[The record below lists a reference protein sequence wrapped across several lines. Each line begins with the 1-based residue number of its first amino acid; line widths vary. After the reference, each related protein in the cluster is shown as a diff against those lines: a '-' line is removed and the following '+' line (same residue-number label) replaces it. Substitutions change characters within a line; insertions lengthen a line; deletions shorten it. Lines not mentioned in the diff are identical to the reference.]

1 MSNLG
6 SFVRENLVSYHGEP
20 VSHTT
25 LSFDPNVRLNQ
36 IIKQLS
42 VSLDELAHMSMNF
55 YSELVNGPKA
65 HKRHRNLWLPEEC
78 SFKMLDSFISHFPTG
93 NEKGSY
99 YALDFGG
106 SNFRAVRILID
117 GSGKMHRNQSTFSL
131 RYSSALGPKGLLDQK
146 ATATELFDHF
156 ATKIGQVIRESGDDP
171 EPSVP
176 YNVGFT
182 FSFPC
187 TMLSHSNAILLDW
200 TKDFETGRATN
211 DQVEGKDVGVL
222 MDEAFARNKIN
233 AKVSIILNDTV
244 GTLLCCAY
252 QKPKDYPPCKIG
264 VILGTGFNICYEE
277 DEYDRFGYVGRVINI
292 ECGNFDKE
300 LPFTPV
306 DYEIDYYTSNRG
318 RGKLE
323 KLVSG
328 AYLGEIIRRYM
339 ILYLADKA
347 SSRMWEPGTFSSEDA
362 SLILNDETEDLNVT
376 KEVTFRSWN
385 VRLPKH
391 TLIGLRKICEAV
403 FSRSA
408 GFAAASICATAR
420 KAKAFVTSK
429 ASVAVDGS
437 LYIKNE
443 WYRNKLQYY
452 IDNVTTPD
460 IRGGSFISNMYYKN
474 EQSYFKPLMANTEY
488 IKSYLHKVLDPR
500 NIQKNGFIYNDLDTE
515 HTISSQHIS
524 RIINLENDN
533 SVPKINLE
541 ITRTQPRFKKLEN
554 LIRESDFWK
563 TVSFDHKSSI
573 NPFPHVNEGASL
585 IMNLPIHEILHTRS
599 NHRLSR
605 RAHPKWYVAKYR
617 KFMKKKL
624 LKEKL
629 SQLHLESTND

>member
-1 MSNLG
+1 MSNSG
-6 SFVRENLVSYHGEP
+6 SILRETFCHQGEP

-36 IIKQLS
+36 IINQLS
-42 VSLDELAHMSMNF
+42 VSFDELAEMSMNF
-55 YSELVNGPKA
+55 YSELINGPKA
-65 HKRHRNLWLPEEC
+65 HKRHRNLWLPNEC
-78 SFKMLDSFISHFPTG
+78 SFKMLDSYISHFPTG

-106 SNFRAVRILID
+106 SNFRAVRISID

-187 TMLSHSNAILLDW
+187 TMLSHSSAVLLDW
-200 TKDFETGRATN
+200 SKDFETGRATN
-211 DQVEGKDVGVL
+211 DQVEGKDVGIL
-222 MDEAFARNKIN
+222 MDEAFVRNKIN

-339 ILYLADKA
+339 ILYLREKA
-347 SSRMWEPGTFSSEDA
+347 PPKLWEVGSFSSEDA
-362 SLILNDETEDLNVT
+362 SLILNDETDDLIVT
-376 KEVTFRSWN
+376 KEVALKSWD
-385 VRLPKH
+385 VKLPKH

-408 GFAAASICATAR
+408 GYAAASICATAR
-420 KAKAFVTSK
+420 KTKAFVSSK

-443 WYRNKLQYY
+443 WYRNKLQFF
-452 IDNVTTPD
+452 IDNVTPPE
-460 IRGGSFISNMYYKN
+460 IRGNVVLLSSDDGSGK
-474 EQSYFKPLMANTEY
+474 
-488 IKSYLHKVLDPR
+488 
-500 NIQKNGFIYNDLDTE
+500 
-515 HTISSQHIS
+515 
-524 RIINLENDN
+524 
-533 SVPKINLE
+533 
-541 ITRTQPRFKKLEN
+541 
-554 LIRESDFWK
+554 
-563 TVSFDHKSSI
+563 
-573 NPFPHVNEGASL
+573 GAA
-585 IMNLPIHEILHTRS
+585 IAAAMFNQ
-599 NHRLSR
+599 
-605 RAHPKWYVAKYR
+605 
-617 KFMKKKL
+617 M
-624 LKEKL
+624 
-629 SQLHLESTND
+629 

>member
-1 MSNLG
+1 MTNAG
-6 SFVRENLVSYHGEP
+6 SLIREAVELYYGDTA
-20 VSHTT
+20 SHTI
-25 LSFDPNVRLNQ
+25 LSSDPKVRLEQ
-36 IIKQLS
+36 IVGHLT
-42 VSLDELAHMSMNF
+42 VSLNDLIDMSMSF
-55 YSELVNGPKA
+55 YTELMNGLKA
-65 HKRHRNLWLPEEC
+65 HKRHRNLWLPNEC
-78 SFKMLDSFISHFPTG
+78 SFKMLDSFIPNVPTG

-222 MDEAFARNKIN
+222 MDEAFVRNKIN

-339 ILYLADKA
+339 ILYLREKA
-347 SSRMWEPGTFSSEDA
+347 PPKMWVVGTFTSEDA
-362 SLILNDETEDLNVT
+362 SVILNDNTEDWRITNEVVRRAWDVDLNYEALV
-376 KEVTFRSWN
+376 
-385 VRLPKH
+385 
-391 TLIGLRKICEAV
+391 GLRKISEAA
-403 FSRSA
+403 FARSA

-420 KAKAFVTSK
+420 KAKAYVRSRAT
-429 ASVAVDGS
+429 AAIDGS

-452 IDNVTTPD
+452 IDTVTRPDLKGNVVLLPSD
-460 IRGGSFISNMYYKN
+460 DGSGKGAAIAAAMF
-474 EQSYFKPLMANTEY
+474 
-488 IKSYLHKVLDPR
+488 
-500 NIQKNGFIYNDLDTE
+500 ND
-515 HTISSQHIS
+515 
-524 RIINLENDN
+524 
-533 SVPKINLE
+533 
-541 ITRTQPRFKKLEN
+541 
-554 LIRESDFWK
+554 
-563 TVSFDHKSSI
+563 
-573 NPFPHVNEGASL
+573 
-585 IMNLPIHEILHTRS
+585 
-599 NHRLSR
+599 
-605 RAHPKWYVAKYR
+605 
-617 KFMKKKL
+617 KFL
-624 LKEKL
+624 
-629 SQLHLESTND
+629 

>member
-1 MSNLG
+1 MSYASTLI
-6 SFVRENLVSYHGEP
+6 REAVEIYRGESDAP
-20 VSHTT
+20 TLLISNPDLRLEQILKQLTVTVNDLKDVSH
-25 LSFDPNVRLNQ
+25 
-36 IIKQLS
+36 
-42 VSLDELAHMSMNF
+42 NF
-55 YSELVNGPKA
+55 YSELMHGLNA
-65 HKRHRNLWLPEEC
+65 HRRHRNLWLPNEC
-78 SFKMLDSFISHFPTG
+78 SFKMLDSFIPNVPTG

-106 SNFRAVRILID
+106 SNFRAVRISID

-131 RYSSALGPKGLLDQK
+131 RYSSALGPKGLLDSK

-171 EPSVP
+171 EPKVP
-176 YNVGFT
+176 YRVGFT

-211 DQVEGKDVGVL
+211 DQVEGKDVGIL
-222 MDEAFARNKIN
+222 MDEAFVRNKIN

-339 ILYLADKA
+339 ILYLREKA
-347 SSRMWEPGTFSSEDA
+347 PPKLWEVGTFSSEDA

-376 KEVTFRSWN
+376 KEVAFKSWDFEFPIESL
-385 VRLPKH
+385 V
-391 TLIGLRKICEAV
+391 GLRKISEAV
-403 FSRSA
+403 FTRSA
-408 GFAAASICATAR
+408 AFAAASICATAR
-420 KAKAFVTSK
+420 KAKAYVTSK

-452 IDNVTTPD
+452 IDAV
-460 IRGGSFISNMYYKN
+460 
-474 EQSYFKPLMANTEY
+474 
-488 IKSYLHKVLDPR
+488 
-500 NIQKNGFIYNDLDTE
+500 
-515 HTISSQHIS
+515 
-524 RIINLENDN
+524 
-533 SVPKINLE
+533 
-541 ITRTQPRFKKLEN
+541 
-554 LIRESDFWK
+554 
-563 TVSFDHKSSI
+563 
-573 NPFPHVNEGASL
+573 
-585 IMNLPIHEILHTRS
+585 TRS
-599 NHRLSR
+599 DLKGN
-605 RAHPKWYVAKYR
+605 VV
-617 KFMKKKL
+617 L
-624 LKEKL
+624 LPSDDGSGKGAAIAAAMFN
-629 SQLHLESTND
+629 QM